1 MIAGA
6 YADTAKLSRG
16 RRHQTERR
24 DNAERL
30 YALNR
35 GALRQ
40 EGILLPA
47 ELVVDIYGESLP
59 ASPAHIE
66 RALRKALPKIGVEPV
81 PADYS
86 PRFTLTITVTGREG
100 RCTLYDG
107 GRGSTIWERT
117 IPLLNL
123 TPKELTTFTR
133 TLAETAF
140 TVR

>member
-1 MIAGA
+1 M
-6 YADTAKLSRG
+6 G
-16 RRHQTERR
+16 RRNKTERR

-40 EGILLPA
+40 EGILLPV
-47 ELVVDIYGESLP
+47 ELAVDIYGEALS
-59 ASPAHIE
+59 ASPARIE
-66 RALRKALPKIGVEPV
+66 RTLRKALPKIGVEPV
-81 PADYS
+81 TAAADYS

-107 GRGSTIWERT
+107 GRGSTIWERA

-123 TPKELTTFTR
+123 SSKELTAFTR
-133 TLAETAF
+133 TLSETVF
-140 TVR
+140 TAR